1 LSADRGVPKICAVVE
16 TTRGEV
22 GQAMAEMAL
31 MVPLLLLVVMGAVD
45 LGRAFFAYTS
55 AANAAREGAMCASL
69 GVSCP
74 IGFLA
79 AVEDEVGDTLEGGV
93 TATMSPNPV
102 GPRGSTVTVTVSHD
116 FASITTAILS
126 TRTFP
131 LSASATMVV
140 Q

>member
-1 LSADRGVPKICAVVE
+1 VVE
-16 TTRGEV
+16 RTSGER
-22 GQAMAEMAL
+22 GQAMVEMAL
-31 MVPLLLLVVMGAVD
+31 LLPLLLLMVMGAID
-45 LGRAFFAYTS
+45 FGRAFFAYTS

-69 GVSCP
+69 GASCP

-102 GPRGSTVTVTVSHD
+102 GGPGSTVTVTVRHD
-116 FASITTAILS
+116 FGAITTAILS
-126 TRTFP
+126 KRTFP

>member
-1 LSADRGVPKICAVVE
+1 
-16 TTRGEV
+16 
-22 GQAMAEMAL
+22 MAL
-31 MVPLLLLVVMGAVD
+31 LLPLLLVIVMGAID
-45 LGRAFFAYTS
+45 FGRAFFAYTS

-69 GVSCP
+69 RTHCP
-74 IGFLA
+74 VGFLV
-79 AVEDEVGDTLEGGV
+79 AVQDEVGNTLEGGV

-102 GPRGSTVTVTVSHD
+102 GAPGSTVTVTVRHN
-116 FASITTAILS
+116 FEAVTTAILS

>member
-1 LSADRGVPKICAVVE
+1 VVE
-16 TTRGEV
+16 RTRAER
-22 GQAMAEMAL
+22 GQAMVEMGL
-31 MVPLLLLVVMGAVD
+31 LLPLLLLVVMGAID
-45 LGRAFFAYTS
+45 FGRAFFAYTS

-69 GVSCP
+69 RTSCAV
-74 IGFLA
+74 GFLA
-79 AVEDEVGDTLEGGV
+79 AVEDEVGDTLDGGV

-102 GPRGSTVTVTVSHD
+102 GAPGSTVTVTVRHN
-116 FASITTAILS
+116 FVAITTAILS